1 LVVVKRVWLAF
12 GAALAVT
19 SALPEAVAATKAE
32 KCARYNEQL
41 AHIAAEMREGGSKAR
56 QHKLEARRQKVLA
69 RKAKLG
75 C

>member
-1 LVVVKRVWLAF
+1 MIRPLLVVALLAASAP
-12 GAALAVT
+12 AA
-19 SALPEAVAATKAE
+19 AASKAE

-41 AHIAAEMREGGSKAR
+41 AAIAADMREGGSKAR